1 MRSARSALGVAA
13 GVLLGLSLVLAGS
26 GLGTYGGPYAS
37 FAGNPVVT
45 TSTSTSVLST
55 KTNATGIWLFTTGA
69 SITGSSSTNE
79 QGKWILAPSPS
90 AVQADVASRLD
101 NIARQ
106 PITLTGF
113 ALLPVFAALLVGFA
127 IYRVSRARNEREEPP
142 EAA

>member
-1 MRSARSALGVAA
+1 MRSVRSALGVMA

-26 GLGTYGGPYAS
+26 GLGSYGGQYAS
-37 FAGNPVVT
+37 FAGNPALT

-55 KTNATGIWLFTTGA
+55 KTNASGVWYFTSVAGIA
-69 SITGSSSTNE
+69 SSNPTND
-79 QGKWILAPSPS
+79 QGRWVLVPGPS
-90 AVQADVASRLD
+90 AVQANIASHLD
-101 NIARQ
+101 NMARQ

-127 IYRVSRARNEREEPP
+127 FYRVSRVRNEREEPP